1 MEASSARRSSVPRER
16 ITNSAKKNFHPDR
29 PTPPSAGNWAKILK
43 DPKFATPLK
52 GRSNKDLSDKWR
64 ALTPKTGKT
73 TTKAKTPTKAA
84 PKSPAKSPVKKT
96 PAKKTPTKKTPVKK
110 TPAKK
115 TPVKKSPAKPV
126 TPTRPPSA
134 RRAAKAATPKA
145 KAVAPKGGV
154 TKKTLSKTVVKSPAK
169 SPAKPA
175 KKKEGGG
182 FCVIM

>member
-1 MEASSARRSSVPRER
+1 MEASFARRSSVPRER

-73 TTKAKTPTKAA
+73 PTKAA

-96 PAKKTPTKKTPVKK
+96 PAKK

-154 TKKTLSKTVVKSPAK
+154 TKKTPSKTVVKSPAK